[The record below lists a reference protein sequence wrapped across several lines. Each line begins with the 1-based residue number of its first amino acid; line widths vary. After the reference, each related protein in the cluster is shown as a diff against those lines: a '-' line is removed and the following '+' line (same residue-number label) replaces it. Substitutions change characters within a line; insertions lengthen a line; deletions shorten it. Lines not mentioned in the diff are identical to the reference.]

1 MSEIRLTSEDT
12 PRASIAYEKSKSY
25 EEFIAYLTSEDTP
38 RASLADDDREAKIH
52 KNGRRVTFTSGGPE
66 DRVSIGSDATCEFE
80 KPTPLQRV
88 SEGATE
94 EAGRAESSIV
104 GLYKPSSS
112 QGLSENAGK
121 AESEGYRLGHLL
133 DEFEEED
140 VGGRSLP
147 KAHCE

>member
-80 KPTPLQRV
+80 KPTSLQRV
-88 SEGATE
+88 SEGARGE
-94 EAGRAESSIV
+94 RGGAMDADRPVLVVWYEWVAH
-104 GLYKPSSS
+104 
-112 QGLSENAGK
+112 QGGDL
-121 AESEGYRLGHLL
+121 
-133 DEFEEED
+133 
-140 VGGRSLP
+140 
-147 KAHCE
+147 